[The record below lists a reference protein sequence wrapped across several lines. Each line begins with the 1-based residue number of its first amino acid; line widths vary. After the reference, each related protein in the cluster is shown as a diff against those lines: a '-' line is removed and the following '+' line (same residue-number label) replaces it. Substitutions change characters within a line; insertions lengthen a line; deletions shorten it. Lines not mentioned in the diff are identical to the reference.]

1 PVPGAN
7 DGASG
12 VALLLGVADA
22 LKARPPALGVDLL
35 FVDGEDYGDF
45 AKDSNDVLIGTRYF
59 TAHQPPGYQPLFA
72 VLFDMVA
79 DKDQQFYYEGSS
91 QQFAP
96 EVVDRVWRAM
106 DDRRAALLL
115 AILALAGAGVRFA
128 LAPTAVAPGDVHL
141 VSADTPP
148 AGGLRDAAR
157 TAARLARPVLP
168 GERVDLDRA
177 DVTEITRLPRIGP
190 AFAHRIVAWREQHGL
205 FGGLARFDS
214 VPGVGPKLVEAL
226 RPYVLFSGVVQ

>member
-1 PVPGAN
+1 MCY
-7 DGASG
+7 
-12 VALLLGVADA
+12 
-22 LKARPPALGVDLL
+22 R
-35 FVDGEDYGDF
+35 
-45 AKDSNDVLIGTRYF
+45 R
-59 TAHQPPGYQPLFA
+59 
-72 VLFDMVA
+72 
-79 DKDQQFYYEGSS
+79 
-91 QQFAP
+91 
-96 EVVDRVWRAM
+96 RAM

-128 LAPTAVAPGDVHL
+128 LAPTAVAPGDVQL

-148 AGGLRDAAR
+148 VGGLRDAAR
-157 TAARLARPVLP
+157 TAARLARPLLP